1 MLVFYANHDTPE
13 DTKMLRAV
21 AFDMDGL
28 MFNTEDVYSAVGTE
42 LMRRRGR
49 EFCSGL
55 KDAMMGLPP
64 QATFEAMIN
73 WHSLEDDWKD
83 LSAESDLLFVEY
95 LDGYL
100 APMPGLLDLLDAME
114 AAGIP
119 KAVATSSSRYLADT
133 ILSRF
138 DMPARFDFILTSE
151 SITNGKPDPEIY
163 LLAAER
169 FGLPSAEMMVLE
181 DSINGCR
188 AAVAA
193 GTFVVAVPNEHT
205 AHQDFSI
212 ATETVDALTSPT
224 IYTALGLDNIAKKSM

>member
-1 MLVFYANHDTPE
+1 MI
-13 DTKMLRAV
+13 RAV

-28 MFNTEDVYSAVGTE
+28 MFNTEDVYSAVGSE

-49 EFCSGL
+49 VFCSGL

-64 QATFEAMIN
+64 RATFNEMIR
-73 WHSLEDDWKD
+73 WHSLDDNWED
-83 LSAESDLLFVEY
+83 LAAESDQLFIEY
-95 LDGYL
+95 LDDYL
-100 APMPGLLDLLDAME
+100 APMPGLLELLDALE

-119 KAVATSSSRYLADT
+119 KAVTTSSSLYLADT
-133 ILSRF
+133 TLSRF
-138 DMPARFDFILTSE
+138 DMPARFNFILTSE
-151 SITNGKPDPEIY
+151 SITNGKPNPEIY

-188 AAVAA
+188 AGVSA
-193 GTFVVAVPNEHT
+193 GAHVVAVPNEHT

-212 ATETVDALTSPT
+212 ANETVENLTSEK
-224 IYTALGLDNIAKKSM
+224 IYTALGLDYTAKESK